1 MSHWEG
7 FTRVFFCR
15 CARFSRQWCVG
26 RLLLNTQ
33 YGESHAATSWR
44 HNLLARCTLTDS
56 KLLTFSSL
64 FKEASGSLD
73 GRFGCQRWSDVRW
86 EVGRLWPRHSSSFWF
101 CPLFCPL
108 LHLPIYFALK
118 FCPCPCPLFCPE
130 NEGKPEGKGKGKI
143 WGQNIWGNE
152 EEGKIKEG
160 KNTKFIWKN
169 KWWPKN
175 LVQQSQFPTFN
186 EMLWNILRGQLWIF
200 KRLSSLW
207 TEHNS
212 HFHFSDLW
220 FLWK

>member
-1 MSHWEG
+1 MG
-7 FTRVFFCR
+7 
-15 CARFSRQWCVG
+15 
-26 RLLLNTQ
+26 
-33 YGESHAATSWR
+33 
-44 HNLLARCTLTDS
+44 
-56 KLLTFSSL
+56 
-64 FKEASGSLD
+64 D
-73 GRFGCQRWSDVRW
+73 GCMFQTCSFQNCW
-86 EVGRLWPRHSSSFWF
+86 HSSSFWF

-186 EMLWNILRGQLWIF
+186 EMLWNILRGQKDIW
-200 KRLSSLW
+200 KNWESLNVYLFY
-207 TEHNS
+207 EHDS
-212 HFHFSDLW
+212 YFHFSEIFQNYVARTPKMVLRALLKW
-220 FLWK
+220 CCTQS